1 MTATTVIT
9 FLNESVILLVLPI
22 KRPCAAH
29 YAGTRVQRNPPEIIL
44 RAIYFPAYLMYHAK
58 FMKKTL
64 YAYIF
69 KEIPP
74 PFLVGMATF
83 TFVLLMGRFLK
94 LAEMVVEKGVPL
106 SDVIWMVVYLLP
118 SFWLYTIPMALL
130 LAILLAF
137 GRLSGDSEITAMK
150 SCGISL
156 YGMLPPPLLFSL
168 LGCIGCL
175 GVTVYAVPW
184 GNTSFK
190 KLLID
195 VAQASAGVVVK
206 EKVFNDAFPGMVIYA
221 ESFNQKGQT
230 MAGVIIHDERDPH
243 EPATIFARSGAL
255 LSDLRAHSIE
265 FHLKDGSIHRLAEG
279 TGYRMVDFQEYNL
292 RVALAKPGGNLEKNE
307 REMTLS
313 ELSHPPA
320 GRYDAKNRLSML
332 LEFHSRVA
340 LPFSCFVFTLLAMPL
355 GIQNKRSGKAAGFSL
370 SIGILLLYYI
380 ALSAFKTLGERSILA
395 PWLACW
401 SPNLLFLALA
411 LYLFYKTAAEE
422 PLPLTTLYSE
432 LAAAL
437 KARFGR
443 RSGR

>member
-1 MTATTVIT
+1 
-9 FLNESVILLVLPI
+9 
-22 KRPCAAH
+22 
-29 YAGTRVQRNPPEIIL
+29 
-44 RAIYFPAYLMYHAK
+44 MYHAK

-74 PFLVGMATF
+74 PFLVGMGTF

-106 SDVIWMVVYLLP
+106 SEVIWMVVYLLP

-137 GRLSGDSEITAMK
+137 GRLSGDSEVTAMK

-156 YGMLPPPLLFSL
+156 YGLLPPPLAFSL
-168 LGCIGCL
+168 LACAACL
-175 GVTVYAVPW
+175 GVTVYGVPW
-184 GNTSFK
+184 GNSSFK
-190 KLLID
+190 KLLIE

-221 ESFNQKGQT
+221 ESFNQKGQS
-230 MAGVIIHDERDPH
+230 MAGVIIHDERDPR
-243 EPATIFARSGAL
+243 EPATIFAKSGAL
-255 LSDLRAHSIE
+255 LSDPQAHSIE
-265 FHLKDGSIHRLAEG
+265 FHLKDGSIHRTADG
-279 TGYRMVDFQEYNL
+279 GGYRMVDFQEYNL
-292 RVALAKPGGNLEKNE
+292 RVSLEKPGAVQEKGE
-307 REMTLS
+307 SEMTLS
-313 ELSHPPA
+313 ELIHPPP
-320 GRYDAKNRLSML
+320 RRFDAKELLSME

-355 GIQNKRSGKAAGFSL
+355 GIQNRRSGKAAGFSL

-380 ALSAFKTLGERSILA
+380 ALSAFKTLGEKAILP
-395 PWLACW
+395 PWLSCW
-401 SPNLLFLALA
+401 SPNLVFLALA
-411 LYLFYKTAAEE
+411 VYLFYKTAAEE
-422 PLPLTTLYSE
+422 PLPLTALYAR

-437 KARFGR
+437 KGRWGR
-443 RSGR
+443 RGRR

>member
-1 MTATTVIT
+1 
-9 FLNESVILLVLPI
+9 
-22 KRPCAAH
+22 
-29 YAGTRVQRNPPEIIL
+29 
-44 RAIYFPAYLMYHAK
+44 MYHAK

-106 SDVIWMVVYLLP
+106 SDVLWMIVYLLP

-156 YGMLPPPLLFSL
+156 YGLLPPPLAFAVLACSA
-168 LGCIGCL
+168 CL
-175 GVTVYAVPW
+175 CVTVYAVPW
-184 GNTSFK
+184 GNSSFK

-195 VAQASAGVVVK
+195 VAQASAGLVVK

-230 MAGVIIHDERDPH
+230 MAGVIIHDERDPR
-243 EPATIFARSGAL
+243 EPATIFAKSGAL
-255 LSDLRAHSIE
+255 LSDPRAHAIE
-265 FHLKDGSIHRLAEG
+265 FHLKDGSIHRSAESG
-279 TGYRMVDFQEYNL
+279 GYRMIGFQEYNL
-292 RVALAKPGGNLEKNE
+292 RVALSKPGTTLEKGE
-307 REMTLS
+307 TEMTLS
-313 ELSHPPA
+313 ELIDPPP
-320 GRYDAKNRLSML
+320 RRFDAKALLSMQ
-332 LEFHSRVA
+332 LEFHSRLA

-355 GIQNKRSGKAAGFSL
+355 GIQNRRSGKAAGFSI
-370 SIGILLLYYI
+370 SIGILLLYYV
-380 ALSAFKTLGERSILA
+380 ALSAFKTLGEKSILS
-395 PWLACW
+395 PPLACW
-401 SPNLLFLALA
+401 APNLAFLALA
-411 LYLFYKTAAEE
+411 VYLFYKTAAEE
-422 PLPLTTLYSE
+422 PLPLMTLYARLS
-432 LAAAL
+432 AAL
-437 KARFGR
+437 KERLGR
-443 RSGR
+443 RSRR